1 SYRLEDDPA
10 VLFVRPRGWHLD
22 EMHVTK
28 DGRPVS
34 ASLLDFGMFVFHN
47 GAELINRGSG
57 PYFYLPKLESH
68 LEARLWNDVFVF
80 AQETLGL
87 PVGTIKATV
96 LIETLPASF
105 EMDEILFELRDH
117 SAGLNAGRWDYIF
130 SFIKKMRGNPAFVMP
145 DRDQVTMS
153 TPFMEAYTDL
163 LVHTCHKR
171 GAHAMGGMA
180 AFIPDRSNPEVTE
193 TALAKVRAD
202 KEKEA
207 RKGHDGTWVA
217 HPDLIEVAAKA
228 FVEVL
233 GHAPNQIDNPGPVG
247 WITANDLLAVPSGT
261 ITEAGLRKNISV
273 GIRYIT
279 SWIQGIGAAAIF
291 NLMEDAA
298 TAEISRSQIWQ
309 WVRHGAVIED
319 GRVVTEELVRSL
331 TDEELATIESEF
343 GKQDYELQNVAG
355 AAEVFL
361 KVALSPS
368 FEEFLTIPA
377 SDLLPQPS
385 PPTTE

>member
-1 SYRLEDDPA
+1 
-10 VLFVRPRGWHLD
+10 
-22 EMHVTK
+22 
-28 DGRPVS
+28 
-34 ASLLDFGMFVFHN
+34 
-47 GAELINRGSG
+47 RGSG

-279 SWIQGIGAAAIF
+279 SWIQGTGAAAIF

-343 GKQDYELQNVAG
+343 GKQNYELQNVAG

-385 PPTTE
+385 RPTTE